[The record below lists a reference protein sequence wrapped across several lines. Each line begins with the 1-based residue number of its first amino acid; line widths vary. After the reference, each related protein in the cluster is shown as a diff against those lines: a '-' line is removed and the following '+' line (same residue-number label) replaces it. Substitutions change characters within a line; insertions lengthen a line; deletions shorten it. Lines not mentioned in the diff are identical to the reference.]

1 MGKLAAN
8 WPQLLVSQLVRG
20 RFFIRPEIAFAM
32 APQVLNIIEGKSVR
46 GDKRNIQLT
55 VHGDHLAGHSFRKSF
70 YLDDDEDEDYSSKN
84 KSPYDDAPKGSVALI
99 PLKGS
104 MMKYGSWCDYGT
116 TEIAD
121 MLRQAAD
128 HKNIG
133 SIVLDIDS
141 GGGAVDAIA
150 PMVDAIR
157 YSRSMGKP
165 VVSSVDLCCSASL
178 WVASET
184 DYIIADNEVSAE
196 IGSVGV
202 MMSFMDLRDYYE
214 QKGIKIHEIYS
225 SLSGDKNA
233 SFREAREGKYEKMT
247 AEELDPLAV
256 AFQNTIKKNREGKL
270 DLSVDGLISGKTFF
284 AHEAQKYG
292 LIDRVGTQQDA
303 INRALALSHANHLH
317 KS

>member
-1 MGKLAAN
+1 MPKLAAN

-20 RFFIRPEIAFAM
+20 RYFIRPEIAFAM
-32 APQVLNIIEGKSVR
+32 APQLLDIIQGKSTR

-55 VHGDHLAGHSFRKSF
+55 VHGDHLAGHSFRKAY
-70 YLDDDEDEDYSSKN
+70 YLDDDEDEEYSRES
-84 KSPYDDAPKGSVALI
+84 KSPYDEAPPGSAAII

-116 TEIAD
+116 TEIAG
-121 MLRQAAD
+121 MVRNAAN

-133 SIVLDIDS
+133 SVVLDIDS

-157 YSRSMGKP
+157 YTKSMGKP
-165 VVSSVDLCCSASL
+165 VVSSVDMCCSAAI

-184 DYIIADNEVSAE
+184 DYIMADNDVSSE
-196 IGSVGV
+196 IGSIGV
-202 MMSFMDLRDYYE
+202 MMSFMDLTSYYE
-214 QKGIKIHEIYS
+214 EKGIKLHEIYS

-233 SFREAREGKYEKMT
+233 SFREARSGKYEKIT

-256 AFQNTIKKNREGKL
+256 AFQNTMKTNRPGKL
-270 DLSVDGLISGKTFF
+270 DLSVDGLLSGKTFF
-284 AHEAQKYG
+284 AHEAKKYG
-292 LIDRVGTQQDA
+292 LIDRVGSPSEA
-303 INRALALSHANHLH
+303 INVALSLSHAKNYKL
-317 KS
+317 